1 MFGQKINTL
10 HGKFL
15 GKHNLETDILKKL
28 KMRITVHFKVKLTI
42 KNFPQKKKKT
52 LSSKKTAGPDA
63 FPWEFY
69 QTFREEIIVILHKI
83 L

>member
-42 KNFPQKKKKT
+42 KNFPQKKKNTFLKENCR
-52 LSSKKTAGPDA
+52 PRC
-63 FPWEFY
+63 FPLGVLPN
-69 QTFREEIIVILHKI
+69 I
-83 L
+83 